1 MESFLIWISF
11 FNLILIFFTYQ
22 FFLDKKSLEENYKKT
37 INKWL
42 KLIDEKIKYKQAF
55 KRAINLLKK

>member
-1 MESFLIWISF
+1 MVSFLILISF

-22 FFLDKKSLEENYKKT
+22 FFLDKKSLEENYKKV

>member
-1 MESFLIWISF
+1 MVSFLILISF
-11 FNLILIFFTYQ
+11 LNLILIFFTYE

-42 KLIDEKIKYKQAF
+42 KLIDEKIKYKKAF

>member
-1 MESFLIWISF
+1 MVSFLILISF